1 VQLCELSF
9 TKTRHLRNPYN
20 ENLPV
25 KVARDCQELEPSV
38 GEQLVA
44 LMYSEQDSE
53 LMVSPCVAKT
63 CGVFNCWCGRNS
75 IWSGEHFNRLG

>member
-1 VQLCELSF
+1 MHSLNRVAPALQLCELSF

-53 LMVSPCVAKT
+53 LMVSPCVANT
-63 CGVFNCWCGRNS
+63 CGVFK
-75 IWSGEHFNRLG
+75 LL